1 MEKEDT
7 TKKSKTR
14 ETNGNTP
21 IAEVLET
28 LKSEGNYQATLAK
41 VREERE
47 ARIKEIAR
55 AIRNQYGETLTDD
68 EVLKIDAATSERR
81 ECEKCKGYPCHKT
94 DNRGFIPVIQVDSRW
109 GLAVAL
115 AVCKPYEER
124 QQQVTL
130 DQKFLHSG
138 IPTRY
143 LGKTYADYDVDDL
156 NRSAVE
162 FAKKVLPEKNSG
174 AYLYGDVGTGKTFL
188 AALVA
193 QEFIKAGKSVL
204 FTNVADLLMEFYAI
218 YRGTSKADEQ
228 ELFNA
233 LYTADL
239 VVLDDFGIEKPTL
252 FVGTTLCEI
261 LDARYNRSDVTTLIT
276 SNYSLREIK
285 QRLNDPR
292 DGKDDDLCLNGS
304 RVYDRCIEICKPIFF
319 KGESR
324 RR

>member
-1 MEKEDT
+1 MEEKD
-7 TKKSKTR
+7 TKKKIR
-14 ETNGNTP
+14 EKNGSTP
-21 IAEVLET
+21 IAEVITIPIPEKWQANLE
-28 LKSEGNYQATLAK
+28 K

-47 ARIKEIAR
+47 SQIKKIA
-55 AIRNQYGETLTDD
+55 AFIREKYGENLTDD
-68 EVLKIDAATSERR
+68 EVLKIDAATQERR
-81 ECEKCKGYPCHKT
+81 ECEKCTGYPCHKT
-94 DNRGFIPVIQVDSRW
+94 ENRGFIPVIQVDSRW
-109 GLAVAL
+109 GLAVAS
-115 AVCKPYEER
+115 AMCKPYEER
-124 QQQVTL
+124 QRQIAL
-130 DQKFLHSG
+130 DQKFACSK
-138 IPTRY
+138 IPPRY
-143 LGKTYADYDVDDL
+143 LGKTYSDYEVDEF

-162 FAKKVLPEKNSG
+162 FAKRVLPEKNSG
-174 AYLYGDVGTGKTFL
+174 AYFWGDVGTGKTFL

-193 QEFIKAGKSVL
+193 QDFIRAGKSVL

-252 FVGTTLCEI
+252 FVGTTLCKI